1 MELSSKISSHNFYSF
16 LWHATFLA
24 LAQSFMD
31 VDTVIPSMII
41 ESGGKSMHIGIM
53 TAIML
58 GGSSFTQLFF
68 APYISNKPFK
78 KKFLLFGIYSR
89 IISLFALG
97 FILFYLQGA
106 QIGWVLW
113 LIFLFITLFSLGGAF
128 TNISYIDIMGKSIG
142 EERRKTFFSTKQIV
156 VGIVVLV
163 SAFFAKKLLVASE
176 YPVNYAFMFFAGA
189 SLLLI
194 SSAGFW
200 KIKEV
205 IPSTFKIN
213 GFRDFIRIL
222 RLELKENPK
231 LIFFLGF
238 INTQGIIISFLP
250 FVMLY
255 ASESLNAQTA
265 DTGSFLL
272 FKVIGVVS
280 VSMIIFFVSKRIKYN
295 PILYLNVI
303 LSVAIILIT
312 MFVKDGSSLRY
323 VFILGGMA
331 FSLYTITMNGLLLEV
346 SGRENRALYA
356 GFAGAGNILPA
367 LFPLAGGWIISR
379 IGFQFFFILFIL
391 IVISSAYYIRK
402 IDCKK

>member
-1 MELSSKISSHNFYSF
+1 
-16 LWHATFLA
+16 
-24 LAQSFMD
+24 
-31 VDTVIPSMII
+31 
-41 ESGGKSMHIGIM
+41 
-53 TAIML
+53 
-58 GGSSFTQLFF
+58 
-68 APYISNKPFK
+68 
-78 KKFLLFGIYSR
+78 
-89 IISLFALG
+89 
-97 FILFYLQGA
+97 
-106 QIGWVLW
+106 
-113 LIFLFITLFSLGGAF
+113 
-128 TNISYIDIMGKSIG
+128 MGKSIG